1 MSWIVDVGVVALV
14 VLLGLAGWFL
24 GLLRGVLGF
33 AGLVLGGVVTTQLII
48 PLLRDWSV
56 PAQVRL
62 IAAVAATIVL
72 CATGLILGGYT

>member
-33 AGLVLGGVVTTQLII
+33 AGLVT
-48 PLLRDWSV
+48 
-56 PAQVRL
+56 
-62 IAAVAATIVL
+62 
-72 CATGLILGGYT
+72 